1 MFQGQEL
8 ATLSMQVQKLPNVEI
23 FGLETFHFWQLQ
35 GFASFGKFYYQTLM
49 NAQHFIS
56 DSLTMLP
63 KMATSVIH
71 S

>member
-8 ATLSMQVQKLPNVEI
+8 ATLSKSKSCQNVEI

-49 NAQHFIS
+49 NAQDFIS